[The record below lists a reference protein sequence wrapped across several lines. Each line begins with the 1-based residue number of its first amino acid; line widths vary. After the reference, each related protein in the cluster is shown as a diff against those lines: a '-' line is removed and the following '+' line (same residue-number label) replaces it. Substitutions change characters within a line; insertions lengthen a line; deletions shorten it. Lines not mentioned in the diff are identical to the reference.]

1 MASGSWRVLPK
12 GVRNVLNGRHCGSRR
27 PLSTT
32 VPTTEQ
38 ITRVPLSQPLPGFPK
53 PVYAVPSAHD
63 HATEV
68 TTLNNG
74 LRVASQ
80 NKFGQF
86 CTVGVVIDSGSRYE
100 APYPSGV
107 SHFLEKLA
115 FNVSLS
121 FLLAVNHWSWLP
133 HGVRKVSRLA
143 WEAFQWREAQQPK
156 PSLVPLYLKPLL
168 GGA

>member
-12 GVRNVLNGRHCGSRR
+12 GVRNVLNGHCGSRR

-115 FNVSLS
+115 FN
-121 FLLAVNHWSWLP
+121 LP